1 MSIDTEKFLEYYKVE
16 YSEYIDSLIKEI
28 KISEKTILYS
38 DFTPEM
44 RLKTKQII
52 SSFLDKEGV
61 KDDLVTDNLT
71 YNLKISFMLLSLC
84 YDINCKL
91 DQKLID
97 VIIDQNSK
105 FI

>member
-1 MSIDTEKFLEYYKVE
+1 MNIDIEKFLEYYKVE
-16 YSEYIDSLIKEI
+16 YSEYIDSLINEI
-28 KISEKTILYS
+28 KISKKTILYS

-52 SSFLDKEGV
+52 SNFLDQEGI
-61 KDDLVTDNLT
+61 KDDLGTYNLT
-71 YNLKISFMLLSLC
+71 YNLKISFILLTLC

-91 DQKLID
+91 EQKLID

-105 FI
+105 FV